1 MRTKQGVMV
10 YLLGAMVQ
18 MGVVCGIIAILR
30 LYKVNYNGFTSL
42 VFLAIGGSSTALWGS
57 LVAKWTGKIQSYK
70 DLVRAFFKI
79 RVPCKYYL
87 IVMMFL
93 CIVFGKQLIG
103 GELLEG
109 TKWYDFLFL
118 FVSSIIFGGIE
129 EIGWRYTYQPL
140 LEEQM
145 PYEMASVCTFISWGV
160 WHYMYF
166 YMTDTLVAIN
176 HASFLVGLL
185 ASCFIL
191 GAIYY
196 ITKSLWLCVLF
207 HVMFNVFSQTLVV
220 APLRQALITTS
231 ICIVG
236 SIVLVRKNK
245 NLRFH

>member
-1 MRTKQGVMV
+1 MKTKQGVMI
-10 YLLGAMVQ
+10 YLIGAMVQ
-18 MGVVCGIIAILR
+18 MGIVCSMIAILR
-30 LYKVNYNGFTSL
+30 LYKVNYNGFISL
-42 VFLAIGGSSTALWGS
+42 IFLAIGGLSTAIWGS
-57 LVAKWTGKIQSYK
+57 LVAKWTGKIKSYK
-70 DLVRAFFKI
+70 ELVKAFLKL
-79 RVPCKYYL
+79 RVPWKYYL

-103 GELLEG
+103 GELVQG

-140 LEEQM
+140 LEEKM

-166 YMTDTLVAIN
+166 YMTDTLGAIN

-191 GAIYY
+191 GAIYR
-196 ITKSLWLCVLF
+196 ITKSLWLCVLY
-207 HVMFNVFSQTLVV
+207 HVMLNVFSQTLVE
-220 APLRQALITTS
+220 ASLRQALITTLV
-231 ICIVG
+231 CIVG
-236 SIVLVRKNK
+236 SIILVRKNK
-245 NLRFH
+245 DLIFH